1 MKSYMPLNPTTR
13 NKRQQKNLE
22 EIVYNGKLPPQALDL
37 EEAVLGAL
45 MLEKNAPEK
54 VLDILKED
62 TFYSDSNKLIFKAI
76 AELFVKA
83 KPIDIL
89 TVTEELRKQGNLD
102 LAGGAFYVT
111 QLTNRVA
118 SAANIE
124 YHAHILIQKYI
135 QRQMIHIAG
144 EIGKKAF
151 EDTTDAFELLDES
164 ERQLFA
170 IKNDTMK
177 KGHLSLGDILHKAI
191 KHIETLKANENQFSG
206 VPSGI
211 ADLDRITGGWQKSDL
226 VIVAGRPGMGKTAF
240 VVSIARNAAIDF
252 GKAVAL
258 FSLEMSSVQLV
269 TRLIS
274 SESEIASEKI
284 RKGDLQEFEW
294 EQLRVKTERLAEA
307 PIFIDDTPSL
317 SIFDFK
323 AKARRL
329 KSQHNIELI
338 IVDYLQLMKGDDK
351 NIGNR
356 EQEISYISRSL
367 KALAKELDIPV
378 IALAQLSRNAERREG
393 HRPQLSDLRESGSIE
408 QDADM
413 VGFIYRAEYYG
424 LNEDE
429 SGNSTQGIG
438 EFIIQKHRNGPTD
451 VVKMRYQGEFTK
463 FSSLNDSLINDN
475 FSFTDRGGD
484 AGSYVIGSKLN
495 DMTMLND
502 SDDVP
507 PF

>member
-1 MKSYMPLNPTTR
+1 MALEPTTR
-13 NKRQQKNLE
+13 YKKQQKNLE
-22 EIVYNGKLPPQALDL
+22 EIVFNGKLPPQALDL
-37 EEAVLGAL
+37 EEAVLGAM
-45 MLEKNAPEK
+45 MLEKSASEK
-54 VLDILKED
+54 VLDILKEEI
-62 TFYSDSNKLIFKAI
+62 FYSDSHKLIFKAI
-76 AELFVKA
+76 AELFSKA

-89 TVTEELRKQGNLD
+89 TVTEELRKLGNLE

-124 YHAHILIQKYI
+124 YHTHILIQKYI
-135 QRQMIHIAG
+135 QRQMIQIAG

-177 KGHLSLGDILHKAI
+177 KGHISLGDILHKAI
-191 KHIETLKANENQFSG
+191 KNIEFLKNNDNQFSG
-206 VPSGI
+206 VPSGLS
-211 ADLDRITGGWQKSDL
+211 DLDRLTGGWQRSDL
-226 VIVAGRPGMGKTAF
+226 IIIAGRPGMGKTAF
-240 VVSIARNAAIDF
+240 VVSIARNAALDF

-258 FSLEMSSVQLV
+258 FSLEMSAVQLV

-274 SESEIASEKI
+274 SESEIPSEKI
-284 RKGDLQEFEW
+284 RKGDLHESEW
-294 EQLRVKTERLAEA
+294 EILRQRTEKLGEA

-378 IALAQLSRNAERREG
+378 IALAQLSRAAERREG
-393 HRPQLSDLRESGSIE
+393 NKPQLSDLRESGSIE

-424 LNEDE
+424 LAEDE
-429 SGNSTQGIG
+429 DGNSTQGIG
-438 EFIIQKHRNGPTD
+438 ELIIQKHRNGPTD
-451 VVKMRYQGEFTK
+451 VIKMRYQGEFTK
-463 FSSLNDSLINDN
+463 FSNLSDSMIHDT
-475 FSFTDRGGD
+475 FSFTDKGGD
-484 AGSYVIGSKLN
+484 VGSYIVGSKMN
-495 DMTMLND
+495 DMLLPPE
-502 SDDVP
+502 DDHSSP

>member
-1 MKSYMPLNPTTR
+1 MPLDPQTR
-13 NKRQQKNLE
+13 NKRQLKNLE
-22 EIVYNGKLPPQALDL
+22 EIVYSGKLQPQALDL
-37 EEAVLGAL
+37 EEAVLGAM

-54 VLDILKED
+54 VVDLLKDE
-62 TFYSDSNKLIFKAI
+62 TFYSDTNKLIFNAI
-76 AELFVKA
+76 KELFENA

-89 TVTEELRKQGNLD
+89 TVTDALRKQGNLE
-102 LAGGAFYVT
+102 LAGGAFYIT

-151 EDTTDAFELLDES
+151 EDTTDAFELLDDS

-177 KGHLSLGDILHKAI
+177 KGHLSIGDILSKAI
-191 KHIETLKANENQFSG
+191 KHLEVLGANTNKFSG
-206 VPSGI
+206 IPSGLS
-211 ADLDRITGGWQKSDL
+211 DLDRLTGGWQKSDL

-252 GKAVAL
+252 GHAVAI
-258 FSLEMSSVQLV
+258 FSLEMSAVQLV
-269 TRLIS
+269 TRLIA
-274 SESEIASEKI
+274 SESEISSEKI

-294 EQLRVKTERLAEA
+294 EQLRVKTEKMSEA

-367 KALAKELDIPV
+367 KALAKELEIPV

-393 HRPQLSDLRESGSIE
+393 NRPQLSDLRESGSIE

-413 VGFIYRAEYYG
+413 VGFIYRHEYYG
-424 LNEDE
+424 LAEDE
-429 SGNSTQGIG
+429 AGNPTQGIG

-451 VVKMRYQGEFTK
+451 IIKMRYQGEFTK
-463 FSSLNDSLINDN
+463 FSNLNDSFIQDN
-475 FSFTDRGGD
+475 FSFNDRD
-484 AGSYVIGSKLN
+484 ADTGSYIVGSKLN
-495 DMTMLND
+495 DMSALND
-502 SDDVP
+502 LDEP

>member
-1 MKSYMPLNPTTR
+1 MALDPNIR

-22 EIVYNGKLPPQALDL
+22 EIIYGGKLPPQAMEL
-37 EEAVLGAL
+37 EEAVLGAM

-54 VLDILKED
+54 VLDILKEE
-62 TFYSDSNKLIFKAI
+62 TFYSDSHKLIFKAI
-76 AELFVKA
+76 SELFAKA

-89 TVTEELRKQGNLD
+89 TVTEELRKLGNLE

-135 QRQMIHIAG
+135 QRQMINIAG
-144 EIGKKAF
+144 DIGKKAF
-151 EDTTDAFELLDES
+151 EETTDAFELLDDS
-164 ERQLFA
+164 ERRLFA

-177 KGHLSLGDILHKAI
+177 RGHLSLGDILHKAI
-191 KHIETLKANENQFSG
+191 QNIEALKADQNQFSG
-206 VPSGI
+206 VPSGLTN
-211 ADLDRITGGWQKSDL
+211 LDRLTGGWQKSDL
-226 VIVAGRPGMGKTAF
+226 IIIAGRPGMGKTAF
-240 VVSIARNAAIDF
+240 VVSIARNAAVDF

-258 FSLEMSSVQLV
+258 FSLEMSSIQLV

-274 SESEIASEKI
+274 SESEIKSEKI
-284 RKGDLQEFEW
+284 RKGDLEESEW
-294 EQLRVKTERLAEA
+294 EILRDRTRKLEEA
-307 PIFIDDTPSL
+307 PIFIDDSPSL

-378 IALAQLSRNAERREG
+378 IALAQLSRNAEKREG
-393 HRPQLSDLRESGSIE
+393 NRPQLSDLRESGSIE

-413 VGFIYRAEYYG
+413 VGFIYRSEYYG
-424 LNEDE
+424 VMEDE
-429 SGNSTQGIG
+429 SGNSTQGVG
-438 EFIIQKHRNGPTD
+438 ELIIQKHRNGPTE
-451 VVKMRYQGEFTK
+451 VIKLRYQGEFTK
-463 FSSLNDSLINDN
+463 FSNLNDSMINDS

-484 AGSYVIGSKLN
+484 TGSYVIGSKLN
-495 DMTMLND
+495 DMTLSQDPN
-502 SDDVP
+502 DVP
-507 PF
+507 F

>member
-1 MKSYMPLNPTTR
+1 MATEPNLRYK
-13 NKRQQKNLE
+13 KQQKNLE
-22 EIVYNGKLPPQALDL
+22 EIVFNGKLPPQALDL
-37 EEAVLGAL
+37 EEAVLGAM

-54 VLDILKED
+54 VLDILKDEI
-62 TFYSDSNKLIFKAI
+62 FYSDSHKLIFSAI
-76 AELFVKA
+76 SDLFVRA
-83 KPIDIL
+83 QPIDIL
-89 TVTEELRKQGNLD
+89 TVTETLRKQGNLE

-124 YHAHILIQKYI
+124 YHSHILIQKYI
-135 QRQMIHIAG
+135 QRQMINIAG

-151 EDTTDAFELLDES
+151 EDTTDAFELLDDS
-164 ERQLFA
+164 ERRLFA

-177 KGHLSLGDILHKAI
+177 KGHVSLGDILHKAI
-191 KHIETLKANENQFSG
+191 KNIEFLKNNDNQFSG
-206 VPSGI
+206 VPSGLSN
-211 ADLDRITGGWQKSDL
+211 LDKITGGWQKSDL
-226 VIVAGRPGMGKTAF
+226 IIVAGRPGMGKTAF

-252 GKAVAL
+252 NRPVAL
-258 FSLEMSSVQLV
+258 FSLEMSAVQLV

-274 SESEIASEKI
+274 SESEISSEKI
-284 RKGDLQEFEW
+284 RKGDLHDSEW
-294 EQLRVKTERLAEA
+294 EILRVRTEKLAEA

-367 KALAKELDIPV
+367 KALAKELDVPV
-378 IALAQLSRNAERREG
+378 IALAQLSRAAERRNEN
-393 HRPQLSDLRESGSIE
+393 RPQLSDLRESGSIE

-413 VGFIYRAEYYG
+413 VGFIYRSEYYG
-424 LNEDE
+424 IHEDE
-429 SGNSTQGIG
+429 DGNSTQGVG

-463 FSSLNDSLINDN
+463 FSNFSDSILSDS
-475 FSFTDRGGD
+475 FSFTDRGGET
-484 AGSYVIGSKLN
+484 GSYIIGSKMN
-495 DMTMLND
+495 DMLLS
-502 SDDVP
+502 SDDDSAP

>member
-1 MKSYMPLNPTTR
+1 MALDPNTR
-13 NKRQQKNLE
+13 FKKQQKNFE
-22 EIVYNGKLPPQALDL
+22 EIIFNGKLQPQAKDL
-37 EEAVLGAL
+37 EEAVLGAM

-54 VLDILKED
+54 VLDILKEE
-62 TFYSDSNKLIFKAI
+62 TFYEESHKLIFKAI
-76 AELFVKA
+76 AELFVRA

-89 TVTEELRKQGNLD
+89 TVTEELRKLGALE

-111 QLTNRVA
+111 QLTNRVS

-135 QRQMIHIAG
+135 QRQMINIAG

-151 EDTTDAFELLDES
+151 EDTTDAFELLDDA
-164 ERQLFA
+164 ERRLFA

-177 KGHLSLGDILHKAI
+177 KGHIPLGDILHQAI
-191 KHIETLKANENQFSG
+191 KNIEFLKNNDNQFSG
-206 VPSGI
+206 VPSGLT
-211 ADLDRITGGWQKSDL
+211 DLDRLTGGWQKSDL

-240 VVSIARNAAIDF
+240 VVSIARNAAVDF

-284 RKGDLQEFEW
+284 RKGDLQDSEW
-294 EQLRVKTERLAEA
+294 EILRARTEKLSEA

-378 IALAQLSRNAERREG
+378 IALAQLSRAAEKRTDS
-393 HRPQLSDLRESGSIE
+393 RPQLSDLRESGSIE

-429 SGNSTQGIG
+429 NGNSTQGIG

-451 VVKMRYQGEFTK
+451 VIKMRYQGEFTK
-463 FSSLNDSLINDN
+463 FSNLSDSIINDS

-484 AGSYVIGSKLN
+484 AGSYVIGSKMN
-495 DMTMLND
+495 DMQLPPEND
-502 SDDVP
+502 HRP

>member
-1 MKSYMPLNPTTR
+1 MSLDPTTR

-22 EIVYNGKLPPQALDL
+22 EIIYSGKLPPQALDL
-37 EEAVLGAL
+37 EEAVLGAM

-54 VLDILKED
+54 VLDIIKED
-62 TFYSDSNKLIFKAI
+62 TFYSDSHKLIFKAI
-76 AELFVKA
+76 SVLFDKA

-89 TVTEELRKQGNLD
+89 TVTEELRKQGNLE

-118 SAANIE
+118 SAANVE

-151 EDTTDAFELLDES
+151 EDTTDAFELLDDS

-177 KGHLSLGDILHKAI
+177 KGHLQLGDILHKAI
-191 KHIETLKANENQFSG
+191 KHMESLKASENQFSG
-206 VPSGI
+206 VPSGLT
-211 ADLDRITGGWQKSDL
+211 DLDRLTGGWQKSDL
-226 VIVAGRPGMGKTAF
+226 VIIAGRPGMGKTAF
-240 VVSIARNAAIDF
+240 VVSIARNAAVDF

-258 FSLEMSSVQLV
+258 FSLEMSAIQLV
-269 TRLIS
+269 TRLLS
-274 SESEIASEKI
+274 SESEIDSKKI
-284 RKGDLQEFEW
+284 RRGDLQNFEW

-338 IVDYLQLMKGDDK
+338 IVDYLQLMRGDDK

-393 HRPQLSDLRESGSIE
+393 NRPQLSDLRESGSIE

-424 LNEDE
+424 LMEDND
-429 SGNSTQGIG
+429 GSTQGIG
-438 EFIIQKHRNGPTD
+438 EFIIQKHRNGPND
-451 VVKMRYQGEFTK
+451 VIRLRYQGEFTK
-463 FSSLNDSLINDN
+463 FSNLNDSLINDS

-484 AGSYVIGSKLN
+484 TGSYVLGSKMN
-495 DMTMLND
+495 DELLPND
-502 SDDVP
+502 IDEP

>member
-1 MKSYMPLNPTTR
+1 MALDPTFK

-22 EIVYNGKLPPQALDL
+22 EIVFNGKLPPQALDL
-37 EEAVLGAL
+37 EEAVLGAM

-54 VLDILKED
+54 VLDILKSES
-62 TFYSDSNKLIFKAI
+62 FYADSNKLIFNAI
-76 AELFVKA
+76 HDLADNA

-89 TVTEELRKQGNLD
+89 TVTEELRKKGNLE

-124 YHAHILIQKYI
+124 YHTHILIQKYI
-135 QRQMIHIAG
+135 QRQMIQIAG

-164 ERQLFA
+164 EGKLFA

-177 KGHLSLGDILHKAI
+177 KGHMQLSDIMHKAF
-191 KHIETLKANENQFSG
+191 KHIESLAGNKGQLSG
-206 VPSGI
+206 VPSGLT
-211 ADLDRITGGWQKSDL
+211 DLDRLTGGWQKSDL
-226 VIVAGRPGMGKTAF
+226 IIIAGRPGMGKTAF

-252 GKAVAL
+252 NKPVAL

-269 TRLIS
+269 TRLIA
-274 SESEIASEKI
+274 SESEIQANKI
-284 RKGDLQEFEW
+284 RTGDLKDFEF
-294 EQLRVKTERLAEA
+294 EQLRVKTERLSEA

-329 KSQHNIELI
+329 KSQHGIELI
-338 IVDYLQLMKGDDK
+338 IVDYLQLMRGDDK

-378 IALAQLSRNAERREG
+378 IALAQLSRNAEKREG
-393 HRPQLSDLRESGSIE
+393 NRPQLSDLRESGSIE

-424 LNEDE
+424 LAEDLD
-429 SGNSTQGIG
+429 GQSTQGTG
-438 EFIIQKHRNGPTD
+438 ELIIQKHRNGPTD
-451 VVKMRYQGEFTK
+451 NIKLRYHAEFTR
-463 FSSLNDSLINDN
+463 FSNLNDSAITSD
-475 FSFTDRGGD
+475 FSFTDKG
-484 AGSYVIGSKLN
+484 AENGSIVLGSR
-495 DMTMLND
+495 MND
-502 SDDVP
+502 SQLYNDDETH

>member
-1 MKSYMPLNPTTR
+1 MAFEPNTR
-13 NKRQQKNLE
+13 YKKQQKNFE
-22 EIVYNGKLPPQALDL
+22 ELVFNGKLPPQALDL
-37 EEAVLGAL
+37 EEAILGAM

-54 VLDILKED
+54 VIDILKED
-62 TFYSDSNKLIFKAI
+62 TFYSDANKFIFKAI
-76 AELFVKA
+76 SELFLKA

-102 LAGGAFYVT
+102 LAGGPFYVT
-111 QLTNRVA
+111 QLTNRVT

-135 QRQMIHIAG
+135 QRQMIQIAG
-144 EIGKKAF
+144 DIGKQAF
-151 EDTTDAFELLDES
+151 EETTDAFELLDES
-164 ERQLFA
+164 ERKLFA

-177 KGHLSLGDILHKAI
+177 KGHLSLGDIMHKAI
-191 KHIETLKANENQFSG
+191 KHIEALKFSDSQLAG
-206 VPSGI
+206 VPSGLN
-211 ADLDRITGGWQKSDL
+211 DLDKLTGGWQRSDL
-226 VIVAGRPGMGKTAF
+226 IIIAGRPGMGKTAF
-240 VVSIARNAAIDF
+240 VVSVARNAAVDF
-252 GKAVAL
+252 GKGVAI

-274 SESEIASEKI
+274 SESEIVSEKI
-284 RKGDLQEFEW
+284 RKGDLMDAEW
-294 EQLRVKTERLAEA
+294 EILRVRTEKLAEA

-356 EQEISYISRSL
+356 EQEISYISRNL

-378 IALAQLSRNAERREG
+378 IALAQLSRGAERRENNK
-393 HRPQLSDLRESGSIE
+393 PQLSDLRESGSIE

-413 VGFIYRAEYYG
+413 VGFIYRGEYYG
-424 LNEDE
+424 ITEDE
-429 SGNSTQGIG
+429 HGNPTHGTG
-438 EFIIQKHRNGPTD
+438 ELIIQKHRNGPTD
-451 VVKMRYQGEFTK
+451 TIRLRYQGEFTK
-463 FSSLNDSLINDN
+463 FSNLNDSFIHDS
-475 FSFTDRGGD
+475 FSFTDRGE
-484 AGSYVIGSKLN
+484 AGSYIVSSKMN
-495 DMTMLND
+495 DLHLPP
-502 SDDVP
+502 DDDLISP

>member
-1 MKSYMPLNPTTR
+1 MPLDPTTR

-393 HRPQLSDLRESGSIE
+393 NRPQLSDLRESGSIE

-484 AGSYVIGSKLN
+484 TGSYVIGSKLN

>member
-1 MKSYMPLNPTTR
+1 MANETNLRYK
-13 NKRQQKNLE
+13 KQQKNLE
-22 EIVYNGKLPPQALDL
+22 EIVFNGKLPPQALEL
-37 EEAVLGAL
+37 EEAVLGAM

-54 VLDILKED
+54 VLDILKEEI
-62 TFYSDSNKLIFKAI
+62 FYTDSHKLIFKSI
-76 AELFVKA
+76 ADLFTKA
-83 KPIDIL
+83 QPIDIL
-89 TVTEELRKQGNLD
+89 TVTENLRKQGNLE

-118 SAANIE
+118 SAANLE
-124 YHAHILIQKYI
+124 FHTHILIQKYI

-164 ERQLFA
+164 ERKLFA

-177 KGHLSLGDILHKAI
+177 KGHVSLGDILHKAI
-191 KHIETLKANENQFSG
+191 KNIEFLKNNDNQFSG
-206 VPSGI
+206 VPSGLNQ
-211 ADLDRITGGWQKSDL
+211 LDKITGGWQKSDL
-226 VIVAGRPGMGKTAF
+226 IIIAGRPGMGKTAF
-240 VVSIARNAAIDF
+240 VVSVARNAAVDF
-252 GKAVAL
+252 GRPVAL

-274 SESEIASEKI
+274 SESEISSEKI
-284 RKGDLQEFEW
+284 RKGDLHDSEW
-294 EQLRVKTERLAEA
+294 EILRVRTEKLAEA

-378 IALAQLSRNAERREG
+378 IALAQLSRQAERRTDNK
-393 HRPQLSDLRESGSIE
+393 PQLSDLRESGSIE
-408 QDADM
+408 QDADL
-413 VGFIYRAEYYG
+413 VGFIYRPEYYG
-424 LNEDE
+424 LTDDE
-429 SGNSTQGIG
+429 EGNSTKGIG

-451 VVKMRYQGEFTK
+451 VVKLRYQGEFTK
-463 FSSLNDSLINDN
+463 FSNLNDSILHDD
-475 FSFTDRGGD
+475 FSFTDRSGLP
-484 AGSYVIGSKLN
+484 GSYVVGSKMN
-495 DMTMLND
+495 DML
-502 SDDVP
+502 SSSFDDP
-507 PF
+507 EAPF